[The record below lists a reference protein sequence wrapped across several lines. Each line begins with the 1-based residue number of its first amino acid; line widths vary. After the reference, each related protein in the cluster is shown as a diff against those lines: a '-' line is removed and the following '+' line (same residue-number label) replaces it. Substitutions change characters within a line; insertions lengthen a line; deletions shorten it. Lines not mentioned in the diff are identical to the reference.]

1 MIIKKIFLAM
11 LIPTILMNLTTSI
24 ASMAD
29 TIIIGQYLDD
39 AALSVVTF
47 AMPVFMIINLL
58 SALFAV
64 GGCIAVS
71 IDSGKGE
78 KATADKAF
86 STSMELLGITAL
98 ILFLAGL
105 FMSKPITGWLGAGT
119 EVFSQVHEYVKI
131 ILLGA
136 PFFIFNTAFAFFVRN
151 EGRPTLSMIGMFASI
166 IVDIILNFVFVGAM
180 KMGVAGAAYSTVIG
194 SVVGVVITGSH
205 FLTKKNTLKFRF
217 SFDKMI
223 VRIVKNG
230 GSSALQ
236 FVYQFLTIL
245 IINRLLS
252 KLAGT
257 NGVVVYTVVFNLM
270 TVSLSLFEGISQTIQ
285 PSVSNFFG
293 EGTYANVKA
302 TIKYAFLT
310 ILIVC
315 GGITVILELVPGIIP
330 AIFGIEDGGLMA
342 DAIVAVRI
350 YSIGMIITTI
360 NVVAGY
366 YFQSTERNLMAA
378 VLVSLRSFVIF
389 LALVFVLGK
398 LYGINGIWAAYVVT
412 EVVCFVILVM
422 MIFLRRG
429 NLKKA
434 GKNVNFLLLEESEDT
449 SFEGY
454 VFICGE
460 GNYEEFCN
468 KIKVCIE
475 DEFVNEYMSL
485 LGKCVDSNKKKYI
498 GVEINKAGKKI
509 IIRDNLNHDKI
520 KEKVNVAIE
529 GVTGVEYGPVLGI
542 NRIFLGGDGCS

>member
-1 MIIKKIFLAM
+1 
-11 LIPTILMNLTTSI
+11 
-24 ASMAD
+24 
-29 TIIIGQYLDD
+29 
-39 AALSVVTF
+39 
-47 AMPVFMIINLL
+47 
-58 SALFAV
+58 
-64 GGCIAVS
+64 
-71 IDSGKGE
+71 
-78 KATADKAF
+78 
-86 STSMELLGITAL
+86 
-98 ILFLAGL
+98 
-105 FMSKPITGWLGAGT
+105 MSKPITGWLGAGT

-520 KEKVNVAIE
+520 KENVNVAIE
-529 GVTGVEYGPVLGI
+529 GVTGVEYGPVLGF
-542 NRIFLGGDGCS
+542 NRIFLGGDVCS